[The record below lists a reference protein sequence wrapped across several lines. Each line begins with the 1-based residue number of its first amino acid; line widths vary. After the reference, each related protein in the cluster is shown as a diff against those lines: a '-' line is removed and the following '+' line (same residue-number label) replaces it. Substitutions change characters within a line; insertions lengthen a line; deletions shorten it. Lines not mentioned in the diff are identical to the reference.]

1 MIREYTAS
9 KILERMRGEGRR
21 RRGRRWTQD
30 RVREG
35 GVKKVKERE
44 EKNKGR
50 EGEGKGNM
58 PQVNKS
64 LDSASNTRLR

>member
-1 MIREYTAS
+1 M
-9 KILERMRGEGRR
+9 
-21 RRGRRWTQD
+21 
-30 RVREG
+30 REG